1 MKIKHSEKYLLLLSL
16 LGIVALFILFSN
28 ASSNIAL
35 PSSSKQT
42 FSFKTKNGKTYFTLN
57 RETSLI
63 PGDFI
68 YLTQVEGS
76 NNCTPYEIES
86 ILLMARQQFHLSTPS
101 GIISGTS
108 RQDVV
113 LDKNWKNTQGTI
125 SLRNGKEFSNIKY
138 GDILRI
144 TGPLWLS
151 SALDSNTIKNSQ
163 NQISFYQRTLD
174 DQHSFGEIDKF
185 KWTNPSSDENSTPYD
200 LFTPPIIYIHNGDL
214 TTRLPE
220 KEEKPEELESF
231 GLTLSKVSK
240 SEYPLILKSWVGE
253 TPYFEDLM
261 SSGSLSL
268 GKSVRNRVELGKP
281 YKRNLSRKPGQPSLI
296 ACDDN
301 DSEKMFIVQHF
312 VVQQYRNPQTGGL
325 RPVGR
330 AMIKDF
336 QIGGNAFEINTLMT
350 KVYAG
355 NYTFHFLA
363 NLPKLSPQE
372 FTFESASIGS
382 TFDYGGRVYRFSSA
396 NYEDNSLVVTKEDPR
411 QAEIFTKTFS
421 F

>member
-1 MKIKHSEKYLLLLSL
+1 M
-16 LGIVALFILFSN
+16 LFILFSN
-28 ASSNIAL
+28 TSPKLELFSSTN
-35 PSSSKQT
+35 KT
-42 FSFKTKNGKTYFTLN
+42 FTLKTKNGKTYFSLN
-57 RETSLI
+57 RELSLL

-68 YLTQVEGS
+68 HLTQDDG
-76 NNCTPYEIES
+76 NNWTPFEIKA
-86 ILLMARQQFHLSTPS
+86 ILLLARQEIRLSTPS
-101 GIISGTS
+101 GIISGTT

-113 LDKNWKNTQGTI
+113 LDKKWRNSQGSI
-125 SLRNGKEFSNIKY
+125 SLRNGKEVSNIKY
-138 GDILRI
+138 DDILRI
-144 TGPLWLS
+144 SGPLWLLTS
-151 SALDSNTIKNSQ
+151 IDSKTLKNDQ
-163 NQISFYQRTLD
+163 NQLSFYQRTLN
-174 DQHSFGEIDKF
+174 DQYSFGEVDKF
-185 KWTNPSSDENSTPYD
+185 KWTNPSTDENSTPYD

-220 KEEKPEELESF
+220 KEVKAEELEPF
-231 GLTLSKVSK
+231 GLTLTKVSK

-261 SSGSLSL
+261 SNGSSTL
-268 GKSVRNRVELGKP
+268 GKAVRNRVELGKP
-281 YKRNLSRKPGQPSLI
+281 YKRDLSRKPGQPSLI
-296 ACDDN
+296 PCDDN
-301 DSEKMFIVQHF
+301 DSKKMFIVQHF
-312 VVQQYRNPQTGGL
+312 AVQQYRNPQTGGL

-336 QIGGNAFEINTLMT
+336 QLGGNAFEINTLMT

-363 NLPKLSPQE
+363 NLPNLSPQE
-372 FTFESASIGS
+372 FSFESASIDS

-396 NYEDNSLVVTKEDPR
+396 DYEDNSLVVTKEDPR

>member
-1 MKIKHSEKYLLLLSL
+1 MKIKHLEKYILLLSFI
-16 LGIVALFILFSN
+16 GIVVLFILFSN
-28 ASSNIAL
+28 TSPNLALFSSTN
-35 PSSSKQT
+35 KT
-42 FSFKTKNGKTYFTLN
+42 FSFKTKNGKTYFSLN
-57 RETSLI
+57 RELSLL

-68 YLTQVEGS
+68 HLTQDDG
-76 NNCTPYEIES
+76 NNWTPFEIKA
-86 ILLMARQQFHLSTPS
+86 ILLLARQEIRVSTSS
-101 GIISGTS
+101 GIISGTT
-108 RQDVV
+108 RQDVI
-113 LDKNWKNTQGTI
+113 LDKKWRNSQGSI
-125 SLRNGKEFSNIKY
+125 SLRKGKEVFNIKY
-138 GDILRI
+138 DDILRI
-144 TGPLWLS
+144 SGPLWLLTS
-151 SALDSNTIKNSQ
+151 IDSKTIKNDQ
-163 NQISFYQRTLD
+163 NQISFYQRTLNN
-174 DQHSFGEIDKF
+174 QYSFGEIDKF
-185 KWTNPSSDENSTPYD
+185 KWTNPSTDENSTPYD

-220 KEEKPEELESF
+220 KEVKAEELEPF
-231 GLTLSKVSK
+231 GLTLTKVTK

-261 SSGSLSL
+261 LNGSLSS
-268 GKSVRNRVELGKP
+268 GKAVRNRVELGKS
-281 YKRNLSRKPGQPSLI
+281 YKRDLSRKPGQPSLI
-296 ACDDN
+296 QCDDN
-301 DSEKMFIVQHF
+301 DSQKMFIVQHF

-336 QIGGNAFEINTLMT
+336 QLGGDAFEINTLMT

-363 NLPKLSPQE
+363 NLPNLSPQE
-372 FTFESASIGS
+372 FSFESASIDS

-396 NYEDNSLVVTKEDPR
+396 DYEDNSLVVTKEDPR